1 MNMIITLLLLLFC
14 WSDRKRNPMSAKS
27 FKETFC
33 NIFFRKKRLI
43 VRSSIFSYNTISSLQ
58 IEKNWRKKDFLGF
71 CFQSKCLFRDN
82 TRSVKKKKSFPKARC
97 GKIGKVKFDCNSRY
111 LLLNFGWYRDLVSAC
126 INSMWYHSLKEIY
139 YCFLSSQMRQKE

>member
-1 MNMIITLLLLLFC
+1 MIITLLLLLFC

-33 NIFFRKKRLI
+33 NIYFSEKKINCKRQHFFLQNNFFSSDRKKLKKERLFI
-43 VRSSIFSYNTISSLQ
+43 
-58 IEKNWRKKDFLGF
+58 LGF

-97 GKIGKVKFDCNSRY
+97 GKVKFDCNSRY
-111 LLLNFGWYRDLVSAC
+111 LLINFGWYRDLVSAY
-126 INSMWYHSLKEIY
+126 INSM
-139 YCFLSSQMRQKE
+139 